1 MIKILIA
8 DDHPIV
14 RKGLKEIIKD
24 TPGMKVV
31 DEASNG
37 QEVLEKVSS
46 TDFDVILLDIS
57 MPGRSGLDVLK
68 DIKKQRP
75 NLAVLVL
82 SIHPEEQY
90 AVRSFKAGASG
101 YLTKE
106 SAPNELLAALQKV
119 STGGK
124 FVSSSLAER
133 LALALDEDFEK
144 PPHEALSTREYEV
157 MRKIAGGKTVSEI
170 ARELFLSPKTIS
182 TYRARILEKM
192 CMKNNAELVRYALKN
207 RLVD

>member
-57 MPGRSGLDVLK
+57 MPRRSGLDVLK

-75 NLAVLVL
+75 NLSVLVL

-90 AVRSFKAGASG
+90 AVRAFKAGASG

-124 FVSSSLAER
+124 YVSSSLAER
-133 LALALDEDFEK
+133 LALALEEDFEK
-144 PPHEALSTREYEV
+144 PPHETLSAREYEV

-192 CMKNNAELVRYALKN
+192 YMKNNAELVRYALKN